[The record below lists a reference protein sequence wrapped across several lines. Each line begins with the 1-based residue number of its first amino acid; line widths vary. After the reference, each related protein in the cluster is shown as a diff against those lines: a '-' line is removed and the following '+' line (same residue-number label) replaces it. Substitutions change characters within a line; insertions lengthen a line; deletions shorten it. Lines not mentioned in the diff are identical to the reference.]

1 MVSGEPTALRQKDL
15 LGGHHITSCPIQLYH
30 KRSWIPA
37 FINLIFDRNFHYY
50 LIIIQSWKWI
60 NQKGEEFCVTSREKK
75 TFNIWTNLILNR
87 YKISC
92 MTQI

>member
-1 MVSGEPTALRQKDL
+1 MVAGEPTALRQKDL

-37 FINLIFDRNFHYY
+37 FFNLIFDRNFHYY

-60 NQKGEEFCVTSREKK
+60 NQKGGEFC
-75 TFNIWTNLILNR
+75 N
-87 YKISC
+87 
-92 MTQI
+92 

>member
-37 FINLIFDRNFHYY
+37 FFNLIFDRNFHYY
-50 LIIIQSWKWI
+50 LIIIQSRKWI
-60 NQKGEEFCVTSREKK
+60 NQKVRSSVTSRAKK
-75 TFNIWTNLILNR
+75 SFQYLDQFDIKSL
-87 YKISC
+87 
-92 MTQI
+92 